1 MLHVDFEK
9 YPNLIAPPPQSLG
22 SISHVDFK
30 KMLCRRANFNGCV
43 PPGVEQ
49 GGPVGWDKTGG
60 CRLQEEQ
67 CTAAAAAG
75 GVDGGVIS
83 PRGDPS
89 RGPGGLGL
97 NARSMADRTIFSCSR
112 YL

>member
-1 MLHVDFEK
+1 M
-9 YPNLIAPPPQSLG
+9 
-22 SISHVDFK
+22 
-30 KMLCRRANFNGCV
+30 
-43 PPGVEQ
+43 EQ

-60 CRLQEEQ
+60 GGGCRLGQDGGCRLQEEH